1 MDTTA
6 RSRYGAV
13 APTRPTPEKTLI
25 IWAWCPICWVTTYQV
40 FEREDAR
47 FEHYRC
53 DTCGQIHSIA
63 VR

>member
-6 RSRYGAV
+6 KPV
-13 APTRPTPEKTLI
+13 ETPII